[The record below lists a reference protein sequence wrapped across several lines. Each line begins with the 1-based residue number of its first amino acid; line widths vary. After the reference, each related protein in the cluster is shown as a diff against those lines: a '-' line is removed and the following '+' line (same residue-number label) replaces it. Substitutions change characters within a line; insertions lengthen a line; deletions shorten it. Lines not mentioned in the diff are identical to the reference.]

1 MKLLCPFLFS
11 IFNAYDKIIR
21 YLVTASEGSKYVKV
35 WKIDIPMNGVSTKPN
50 VEGTEVRELQL
61 LRDHTDYLSTFCV
74 YSDTIYSSCSDGK
87 VYAHTFPK
95 VNSRVLKIHRV
106 LQVVVFCDKTLTHK
120 TFVQRSNGCHKC
132 GIPHLCNCSVLMA
145 M

>member
-1 MKLLCPFLFS
+1 MKLLCPF
-11 IFNAYDKIIR
+11 NGYDNIIR

-35 WKIDIPMNGVSTKPN
+35 WKIDIPANGVSTKPN

-95 VNSRVLKIHRV
+95 VNSRVLKINRA
-106 LQVVVFCDKTLTHK
+106 LQFVVFCPT
-120 TFVQRSNGCHKC
+120 
-132 GIPHLCNCSVLMA
+132 
-145 M
+145 

>member
-1 MKLLCPFLFS
+1 MKLLCPF
-11 IFNAYDKIIR
+11 NGYDTIIR

-95 VNSRVLKIHRV
+95 VNSRVLKINRV
-106 LQVVVFCDKTLTHK
+106 LQFVVISPT
-120 TFVQRSNGCHKC
+120 
-132 GIPHLCNCSVLMA
+132 
-145 M
+145 